1 MEVRFCHNCGKQL
14 KAGAKF
20 CSGCGTPVLQLPEK
34 EPEPVIEEVVV
45 TPVVPAEPTPVVEE
59 VITESPAAEE
69 VAVEA
74 PAAEPVA
81 EEVAEEVPAEVPAE
95 PEAAV
100 EEVSAVLDAPAEP
113 VPAVEEV
120 APVAPTAEEVVV
132 EAPAAATEEA
142 PAPVPAPAKK
152 DPYPRRSAGRTIL
165 AILLCLFIFLW
176 SLTAMLLYNVRSAT
190 SGEQLGKNLESV
202 LEDTDLVNLPASQLI
217 GNVEDSD
224 VTIVEWVIQ
233 EISANYDGKVVA
245 SEKDIEK
252 FLEESTISDFVVA
265 KLELYLNDVYSGS
278 DNFEITVDEIEE
290 LLEDNADL
298 MEDVFGT
305 PLSRKQINSFIAE
318 LEDREILENL
328 EVSTLKEEMAPVY
341 YGVQIGLSYW
351 VIGFFGVLALLFVL
365 WLAGNNKWNMLRTCG
380 DAGITWTVLG
390 SLLCLPGLATLV
402 VPNIWSDL
410 LKGIPFVDSLI
421 STVSINGLIPAAI
434 LLGVGILLI
443 VIKAIGKA
451 LVLKSAMKKQV

>member
-1 MEVRFCHNCGKQL
+1 
-14 KAGAKF
+14 
-20 CSGCGTPVLQLPEK
+20 
-34 EPEPVIEEVVV
+34 
-45 TPVVPAEPTPVVEE
+45 
-59 VITESPAAEE
+59 
-69 VAVEA
+69 
-74 PAAEPVA
+74 
-81 EEVAEEVPAEVPAE
+81 
-95 PEAAV
+95 
-100 EEVSAVLDAPAEP
+100 
-113 VPAVEEV
+113 
-120 APVAPTAEEVVV
+120 
-132 EAPAAATEEA
+132 
-142 PAPVPAPAKK
+142 
-152 DPYPRRSAGRTIL
+152 
-165 AILLCLFIFLW
+165 
-176 SLTAMLLYNVRSAT
+176 
-190 SGEQLGKNLESV
+190 
-202 LEDTDLVNLPASQLI
+202 
-217 GNVEDSD
+217 
-224 VTIVEWVIQ
+224 
-233 EISANYDGKVVA
+233 
-245 SEKDIEK
+245 
-252 FLEESTISDFVVA
+252 
-265 KLELYLNDVYSGS
+265 
-278 DNFEITVDEIEE
+278 
-290 LLEDNADL
+290 

-410 LKGIPFVDSLI
+410 LKDIPFVDSLI